1 MGMSHS
7 GEARLFDDHE
17 ELEWRA
23 IELLQD
29 NCPPEGYY
37 VAFSGGKDSTV
48 ILDLV
53 KRSGCKFDAHYNVT
67 TVDPPEIVRFI
78 KDKHPEVTFERPAK
92 TMWQLIEEN
101 GMPPMRQM
109 RYCCRY
115 LKERTVEGDR
125 TIVIGVRA
133 EESQKRSL
141 GSEIRP
147 NERGQKCVC
156 PIFSWSSHDVWRH
169 IQVHALSYCEL
180 YDKGWSRI
188 GCIGCPFNSQ
198 RVTQLALY
206 PGIAH
211 AYRNACR
218 KAFAHRIEQGKKTY
232 WRDGD
237 DMYRWWIGETIVSM
251 PSDLEEYG
259 LFADSEEAV

>member
-1 MGMSHS
+1 MRRAELAG
-7 GEARLFDDHE
+7 LFDDHE
-17 ELEWRA
+17 ALEWKA
-23 IELLQD
+23 IEFLQD

-78 KDKHPEVTFERPAK
+78 KEKHPEVTFERPKK

-115 LKERTVEGDR
+115 LKERTVDGDR
-125 TIVIGVRA
+125 VIVLGVRA
-133 EESQKRSL
+133 EESQKRSM

-147 NERGQKCVC
+147 NERGQKCVS
-156 PIFSWSSHDVWRH
+156 PIFLWSTRDVWLH
-169 IQVHALSYCEL
+169 IEKHKLPYCEL
-180 YDKGWSRI
+180 YDRGWSRI

-198 RVTQLALY
+198 RVVQLAQY

-218 KAFAHRIEQGKKTY
+218 KAFAHRIEQGKATY
-232 WRDGD
+232 WKDGD

-251 PSDLEEYG
+251 PSDLEKFG
-259 LFADSEEAV
+259 LFTDDEDVAV